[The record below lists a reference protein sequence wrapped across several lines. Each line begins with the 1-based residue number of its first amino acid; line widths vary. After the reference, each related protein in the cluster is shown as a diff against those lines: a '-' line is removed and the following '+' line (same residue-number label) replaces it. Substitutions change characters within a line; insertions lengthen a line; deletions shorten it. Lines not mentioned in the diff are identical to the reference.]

1 MSGRGPEIILKREAE
16 LSDTERAALADMS
29 RQAFGPDS
37 WVRQYAW
44 VKPDWRFI
52 LLLDRVP
59 VSHVKVTEGIGLVG
73 GEVRKLAGIGGVM
86 TLPAFQR
93 HGFAS
98 RLLDRAEDFI
108 FYELGRDLGWLFCL
122 EELVP
127 YYARRGWRLV
137 EAQVTVEQPSG
148 SLVWPE
154 KAMAL
159 PRPGEEWRQE
169 PVEVRSFPW

>member
-1 MSGRGPEIILKREAE
+1 MSGREPEILLKRDAE
-16 LSDTERAALADMS
+16 LTDAERAALAGMS
-29 RQAFGPDS
+29 RLAFGPDS
-37 WVRQYAW
+37 WVRQHAW
-44 VKPDWRFI
+44 AKPDWRFI
-52 LLLDRVP
+52 LLLDGVP
-59 VSHVKVTEGIGLVG
+59 VSHVKVTEGKGLIGSN
-73 GEVRKLAGIGGVM
+73 VRKLAGIGGVM
-86 TLPAFQR
+86 TLPAFQQQ
-93 HGFAS
+93 GFAS

-108 FYELGRDLGWLFCL
+108 FSEVGADLGWLFCL

-159 PRPGEEWRQE
+159 PRPGEDWRQG